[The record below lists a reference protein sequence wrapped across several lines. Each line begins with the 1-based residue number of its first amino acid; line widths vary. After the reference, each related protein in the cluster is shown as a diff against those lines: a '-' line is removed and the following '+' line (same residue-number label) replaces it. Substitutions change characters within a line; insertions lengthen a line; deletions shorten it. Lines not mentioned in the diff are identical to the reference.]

1 MDRHFQG
8 RPPGLRRLYRVLVK
22 ALRTFGPL
30 RIDAVQSS
38 INLVSTHHFG
48 GVTVRRDHLRLG
60 FFSDRR
66 IENPRIVR
74 REAVGPRRIAHWVR
88 LSTESDVDRQ
98 LLVWL
103 RRAHELQRR

>member
-8 RPPGLRRLYRVLVK
+8 KPQALRRLYRVLVK

-30 RIDAVQSS
+30 RIDAVQST

-60 FFSDRR
+60 FLSDQH

-88 LSTESDVDRQ
+88 LATASDVDPQ
-98 LLVWL
+98 LLGWL
-103 RRAHELQRR
+103 RRAHALQRR